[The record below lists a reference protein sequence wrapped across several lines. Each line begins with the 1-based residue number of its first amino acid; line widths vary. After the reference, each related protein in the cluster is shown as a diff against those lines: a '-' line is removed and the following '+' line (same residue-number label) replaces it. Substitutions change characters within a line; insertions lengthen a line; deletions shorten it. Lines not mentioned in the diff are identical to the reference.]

1 MKAYWQQYQRE
12 RRWAKISVCLAQDLS
27 VIEGGL
33 RAGSSFFQALQSA
46 AEESDGPLAEEWQL
60 LLKEVRMGVPLPQ
73 ALNHLET
80 RLPIIPIQS
89 LVSAILI
96 LQETGGNLASVLKTL
111 ARTLQEEAA
120 FQGKLRTLTAQGKMS
135 GIVVSAM
142 PFLIL
147 GALSILT
154 PDLARPLFVTSLGR
168 LLLGIALVMMAIGG
182 WWIKKIVTIEV

>member
-1 MKAYWQQYQRE
+1 MRSYWQSYQRE
-12 RRWAKISVCLAQDLS
+12 RRWAKIPSRLAQDLS

-33 RAGSSFFQALQSA
+33 RAGSSFSQALQLA

-60 LLKEVRMGVPLPQ
+60 LIKEVRMGVPLPQ
-73 ALNHLET
+73 ALRHLEA
-80 RLPIIPIQS
+80 RLPIVPIQS
-89 LVSAILI
+89 LVSAVLI

-147 GALSILT
+147 GALSVLT
-154 PDLARPLFVTSLGR
+154 PDLAWPLFATSLGR
-168 LLLGIALVMMAIGG
+168 LLLGIALVMVAIGG